1 MVGNSQDGRKLWGLN
16 KMSSKEVTQAAIDK
30 AKELLEFLE
39 VPSKVSSGHEPSVY
53 GKAVPIKKPKVTK
66 DKTKINTDANL
77 SYAGEVNEG

>member
-66 DKTKINTDANL
+66 RDMRLFLFINRL
-77 SYAGEVNEG
+77 Y